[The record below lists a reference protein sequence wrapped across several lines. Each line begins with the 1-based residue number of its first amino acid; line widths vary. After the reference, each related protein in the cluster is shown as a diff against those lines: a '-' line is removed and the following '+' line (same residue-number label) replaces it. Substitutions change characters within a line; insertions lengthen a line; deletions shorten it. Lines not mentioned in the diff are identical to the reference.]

1 MSTHS
6 IAKAKNQLSKLI
18 DRALKG
24 EGVVITRHG
33 QPTAVLVGVEGRD
46 WEDVLYQTSASFWK
60 MIQRRRKEKTISL
73 REMRKRIDEGP

>member
-1 MSTHS
+1 VKT
-6 IAKAKNQLSKLI
+6 INVRDLQKNVRKCVVASQN
-18 DRALKG
+18 DR
-24 EGVVITRHG
+24 VVITRHG

-73 REMRKRIDEGP
+73 REMRLRIGKRP